1 MACTHLESPKM
12 MKRCLSMI
20 PLPLVVSLVALSPP
34 AFAAAEKATLTSEL
48 QVWNVVKGADGAETL
63 QPARSVKPGDVLQY
77 TAIYK
82 NADSRAVN
90 RLVASLPIPAGTE
103 LVGASAM
110 PREVQASLDGKVYAA
125 TPLMRKVRRADG
137 QMADVLVPLTEYR
150 FLRWPEQQVAAGA
163 SFSTSARVRVV
174 ASLASVPTP
183 SSASTS
189 TPAPATAAAL
199 TPTPATAPAAR

>member
-1 MACTHLESPKM
+1 M
-12 MKRCLSMI
+12 MKLSVSMI
-20 PLPLVVSLVALSPP
+20 LLPIAACVALLQSP
-34 AFAAAEKATLTSEL
+34 AFAAAADKPALTSEL

-77 TAIYK
+77 TAVYK

-137 QMADVLVPLTEYR
+137 QMADVPVPLTEYR
-150 FLRWPEQQVAAGA
+150 YLRWPEQQVAAGA

-174 ASLASVPTP
+174 ASLASVPT
-183 SSASTS
+183 STS
-189 TPAPATAAAL
+189 TPAPATAAAV